1 LAGLALLAVGF
12 AFGYRELAALGCAC
26 LGALAGAVGFVA
38 WRPHL
43 DVARDVAPDRV
54 MRGESST
61 VHLEISNAS
70 RLFGVSLMARDRTR
84 TSGGERRVT
93 GSGGERRVTAGGGE
107 RRVTAGGGERRVIA
121 SGGERRVTVPLVR
134 LRPGRV
140 TTTSHA
146 VPTRRRGVVEVGP
159 LEITRRDPLGLVGVV
174 RRYGDS
180 ARVWVRPRAHPIA
193 AVPVGLSRSMDGR
206 VDRVPHGSITFA
218 TLRNYVVGDDLRHVH
233 WRTSARVGEL
243 MVREHVDTSLPRVVV
258 LVDDRSSAHVR
269 DGRGES
275 TFEAACEAA
284 ASVVVAA
291 VREGV
296 HVEVQLVRSGTASAT
311 DNDPGL
317 LLDLLA
323 EATLADAE
331 PDELGVAMERL
342 RLRRRGDTLLYL
354 TGPPDN
360 EDLALV
366 AGLRG
371 AYPSVIAGVFGPV
384 ENGLTAS
391 SGILVLGAGD
401 GADFAAAWDGVRA
414 W

>member
-1 LAGLALLAVGF
+1 LAGLALLTVGF

-54 MRGESST
+54 MRGEGST
-61 VHLEISNAS
+61 VRLEISNAS
-70 RLFGVSLMARDRTR
+70 RLFGASLMARDRTR
-84 TSGGERRVT
+84 TTGSDRRV
-93 GSGGERRVTAGGGE
+93 A
-107 RRVTAGGGERRVIA
+107 
-121 SGGERRVTVPLVR
+121 VPLVR

-140 TTTSHA
+140 TATSYA

-258 LVDDRSSAHVR
+258 LVDDRSGAHVR

-296 HVEVQLVRSGTASAT
+296 HVEVQLVRTGTASAT
-311 DNDPGL
+311 DNDAGP

-323 EATLADAE
+323 EATPADVE
-331 PDELGVAMERL
+331 PDELRVAVERL

-360 EDLALV
+360 EDLGLV